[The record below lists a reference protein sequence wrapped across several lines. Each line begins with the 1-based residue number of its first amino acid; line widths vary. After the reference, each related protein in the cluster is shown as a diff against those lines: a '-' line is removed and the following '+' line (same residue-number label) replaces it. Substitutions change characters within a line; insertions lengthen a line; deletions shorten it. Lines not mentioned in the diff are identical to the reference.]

1 VTSSPPNR
9 FRLVDYEAILEAAQ
23 AQGYTFARFTDPAP
37 SARAVYLRHDV
48 DNSLESAVKM
58 AELEAQHD
66 AVATYLVLVRSP
78 NYNVFSGAGARALR
92 RLRELGHEVGLHFT
106 AEEHDP
112 SALAADL
119 PACIRGDAQLLERVM
134 SAPVRVFSFH
144 NPAGKDDY
152 AAEVPGLVNT
162 YEDRFLLRYLSE
174 SNMSWRHGSPVE
186 VLAEAQDP
194 IVQILVHPFS
204 YRADLTS
211 DREVLLWFLRD
222 KVTELLELNVA
233 QNRVL
238 REEELGL
245 EDVAAFLLE
254 RRA

>member
-1 VTSSPPNR
+1 
-9 FRLVDYEAILEAAQ
+9 
-23 AQGYTFARFTDPAP
+23 
-37 SARAVYLRHDV
+37 
-48 DNSLESAVKM
+48 
-58 AELEAQHD
+58 
-66 AVATYLVLVRSP
+66 
-78 NYNVFSGAGARALR
+78 
-92 RLRELGHEVGLHFT
+92 
-106 AEEHDP
+106 
-112 SALAADL
+112 
-119 PACIRGDAQLLERVM
+119 
-134 SAPVRVFSFH
+134 
-144 NPAGKDDY
+144 
-152 AAEVPGLVNT
+152 
-162 YEDRFLLRYLSE
+162 
-174 SNMSWRHGSPVE
+174 MSWRHGWPVE